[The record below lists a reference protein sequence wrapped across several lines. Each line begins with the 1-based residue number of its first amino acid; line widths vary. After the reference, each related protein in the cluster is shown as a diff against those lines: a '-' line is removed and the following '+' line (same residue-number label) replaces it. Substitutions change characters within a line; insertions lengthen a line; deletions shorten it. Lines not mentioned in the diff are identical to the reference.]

1 MAPPAVG
8 GVCAHLDYEV
18 DQMADYMSEMAQ
30 RLVAPNTPVTTAFQ
44 KFCSGLLSSTR
55 LPSTTILLGL
65 NYLAR
70 RINQPNSA
78 HLQNSSEGQ
87 VWRMLTVGLLLGSKF
102 LDDNTFQN
110 RSWSEVS
117 GIPVTELN
125 SMEAQWLV
133 SIDWYLYVNLDTSQD
148 FQAWLESWRTW
159 KQTKDIQRAATLER
173 LAPLP
178 RIDTDIVRA
187 QGYSTRPV
195 VANNNWET
203 KRFDQYTDKSTAQW
217 HPYPS
222 PLPTP
227 PTGRNSAMNSPNE
240 QMSATG
246 GAPRYNDWTMYNQ
259 YARSYQHQ
267 VANAYMPT
275 RVAEYHTPYTG
286 HYAHQYGTSWDVHS
300 DCNCAQCIPQV
311 KQPYFMA
318 HGYGQQLMV

>member
-1 MAPPAVG
+1 
-8 GVCAHLDYEV
+8 
-18 DQMADYMSEMAQ
+18 MSEMAQ